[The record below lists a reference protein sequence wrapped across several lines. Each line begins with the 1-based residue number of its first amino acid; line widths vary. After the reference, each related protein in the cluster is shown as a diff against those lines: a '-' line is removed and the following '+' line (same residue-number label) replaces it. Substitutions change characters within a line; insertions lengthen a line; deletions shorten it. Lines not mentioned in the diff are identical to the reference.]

1 MQPLYCSFT
10 ANGKKAHTPGTGQ
23 GGRVKDVTGWVNSAL
38 GELAK
43 IDVMAEDVQAA
54 VQSWARLTVT
64 VPADADV
71 TWNANTRVL
80 EVVRKKP

>member
-23 GGRVKDVTGWVNSAL
+23 GGRVKDVSGWINSAL

-43 IDVMAEDVQAA
+43 IDVIAEDVQAKA
-54 VQSWARLTVT
+54 QTWARMTIT
-64 VPADADV
+64 VPPDADV
-71 TWNANTRVL
+71 VWNAETRTL
-80 EVVRKKP
+80 EVIRKK